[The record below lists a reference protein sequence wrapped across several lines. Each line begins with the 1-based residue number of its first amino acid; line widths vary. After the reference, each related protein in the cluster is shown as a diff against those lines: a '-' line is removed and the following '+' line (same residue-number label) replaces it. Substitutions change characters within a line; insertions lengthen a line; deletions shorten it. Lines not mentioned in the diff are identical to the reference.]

1 MMNQTNE
8 HSWCVNA
15 FHGMSGN
22 NDGSSKMCC
31 MIDESY
37 NYMGGKQEWFLGEK
51 TIQQNFTNPI
61 AQSIK
66 SNLEAGVRDRAC
78 NQCWQEEDGGRK
90 SKRLRDNEKYFH
102 AIEYEGA
109 EPFTGLAKFE
119 LNLGNTCNI
128 KCRTCHPTISS
139 LWMKEDYDLNHA
151 NRVSYKD
158 YSINM
163 KKYHQTYDEDSDF
176 WPDLANNLSTIRQF
190 DFYGG
195 EPFLS
200 KKMWEVLKLCVDQGY
215 AKDIELHYNTNGTTW
230 PEETELWKN
239 FKHVNL
245 SFSIDGTGE
254 QFEYMRYPAVWTEAV
269 DNMKKASAFAKQHG
283 NLSLSWCITLSS
295 INIYNL
301 PETLDAYY
309 DNFTDFGLY
318 LNLVHRPAHFNMS
331 SLPADIKQAVL
342 DRLHNIPKH
351 YEHAWWQLPG
361 IIGFIENGTPCSE
374 EEWAKFLSTI
384 KTHDVYREQ
393 DFFATFE
400 AYGQV
405 VKAHN
410 G

>member
-1 MMNQTNE
+1 MMNQQNE

-15 FHGMSGN
+15 LHGMSGN

-37 NYMGGKQEWFLGEK
+37 NYMGGERVWFLGSK
-51 TIQQNFTNPI
+51 TIEENFNNPI

-90 SKRLRDNEKYFH
+90 SKRLRDNDKYFH
-102 AIEYEGA
+102 NIEYGGQ

-139 LWMKEDYDLNHA
+139 LWMKEDYDLNHTA
-151 NRVSYKD
+151 RVTYKD
-158 YSINM
+158 YAIEM
-163 KKYHQTYDEDSDF
+163 KKYHQTYDEDSPF
-176 WPDLANNLSTIRQF
+176 WDDLANNLSTIKQF

-200 KKMWEVLKLCVDQGY
+200 KKMWEVLKLCVDNGY

-230 PEETELWKN
+230 PEETEVWKN

-295 INIYNL
+295 INVYNL

-331 SLPADIKQAVL
+331 SLPADIKEAVL

-351 YEHAWWQLPG
+351 YEHAWYQLPG
-361 IIGFIENGTPCSE
+361 IIGFLENGTPCSE
-374 EEWAKFLSTI
+374 EEWGKFLSTI
-384 KTHDVYREQ
+384 KTHDTYREQ
-393 DFFATFE
+393 DFFKTFE
-400 AYGQV
+400 AYGRV
-405 VKAHN
+405 VKAH

>member
-1 MMNQTNE
+1 MNEQNKN
-8 HSWCVNA
+8 SWCVNA
-15 FHGMSGN
+15 LHGMSGN

-37 NYMGGKQEWFLGEK
+37 NYMGGERVWFLGSK
-51 TIQQNFTNPI
+51 TIDENFNNPI

-66 SNLEAGVRDRAC
+66 SNLVAGVRDQAC
-78 NQCWQEEDGGRK
+78 RQCWAEEDGGRK

-102 AIEYEGA
+102 GIEYNNQ

-139 LWMKEDYDLNHA
+139 LWMKEDYDLNHTT
-151 NRVSYKD
+151 RVSYKE
-158 YSINM
+158 YAVEM
-163 KKYHQTYDEDSDF
+163 KKYHQTYDEDSPF
-176 WPDLANNLSTIRQF
+176 WDDLAANLSTIKQF

-200 KKMWEVLKLCVDQGY
+200 KKMWEVLKICVEHGY

-254 QFEYMRYPAVWTEAV
+254 QFEYMRFPAIWNEAV
-269 DNMKKASAFAKQHG
+269 GNMKKASAFAKEHG
-283 NLSLSWCITLSS
+283 NLSLSWCVTLSS
-295 INIYNL
+295 INIFNL

-331 SLPADIKQAVL
+331 SLPADIKEAVL
-342 DRLHNIPKH
+342 DRLHNIPQR

-361 IIGFIENGTPCSE
+361 IIGFLENGTPCSE
-374 EEWAKFLSTI
+374 QEWDKFLSTI
-384 KTHDVYREQ
+384 KTHDDYRGQ
-393 DFFATFE
+393 DFYQTFKE
-400 AYGQV
+400 YGQV

-410 G
+410 GR

>member
-1 MMNQTNE
+1 
-8 HSWCVNA
+8 
-15 FHGMSGN
+15 MSGN

-37 NYMGGKQEWFLGEK
+37 NYMGSERVWFLGSK
-51 TIQQNFTNPI
+51 TIEENFNNPI
-61 AQSIK
+61 AHGIK
-66 SNLEAGVRDRAC
+66 SNLSAGVRDRAC
-78 NQCWQEEDGGRK
+78 HHCWAEEDAGRK

-102 AIEYEGA
+102 EIEYEGA
-109 EPFTGLAKFE
+109 TPFTGLAKFE

-139 LWMKEDYDLNHA
+139 LWMKEYYDIYESA
-151 NRVSYKD
+151 TTSYKNYAID
-158 YSINM
+158 L
-163 KKYHQTYDEDSDF
+163 KKYHQTYDEDSPF
-176 WPDLANNLSTIRQF
+176 WDDLTANLSTIKQF

-200 KKMWEVLKLCVDQGY
+200 KKMWEVLNICVEHGY

-230 PEETELWKN
+230 PEETEVWKN

-245 SFSIDGTGE
+245 SFSIDGVGE

-269 DNMKKASAFAKQHG
+269 ANMKKASAFAKQHG

-309 DNFTDFGLY
+309 DNFQDFGLY

-331 SLPADIKQAVL
+331 SLPTDIKEAVL
-342 DRLHNIPKH
+342 DRLHNIPKR
-351 YEHAWWQLPG
+351 YDHAWWQLPG
-361 IIGFIENGTPCSE
+361 IIGFLENGTPCSE
-374 EEWAKFLSTI
+374 DNWVHFLTTI
-384 KTHDVYREQ
+384 KRHDDYREQ
-393 DFFATFE
+393 DFFTTFE
-400 AYGQV
+400 AYGRV
-405 VKAHN
+405 VRAH